1 VEGAWSEVR
10 SSRTWKVLTASKM
23 KICIYFPDK
32 KATYVFSNE
41 GLQVGDQVFPIVDG
55 QLIGGEWC
63 LTGLRLRS
71 GMQSDEKEYCT
82 GFPNDPHTILNL
94 SHSDDRSHEVRTNH
108 GYGPVEGYFKL
119 VKVIEREP
127 VKPIKP
133 IKNNGT
139 SDL

>member
-1 VEGAWSEVR
+1 
-10 SSRTWKVLTASKM
+10 M

-32 KATYVFSNE
+32 KADYIFSNE
-41 GLQVGDQVFPIVDG
+41 GLAVGDQVFPIVDS
-55 QLIGGEWC
+55 QLIGSVWC

-94 SHSDDRSHEVRTNH
+94 NHSDDRSHEVRTTH
-108 GYGPVEGYFKL
+108 GYGPVEGYFRL

-127 VKPIKP
+127 AKPLKP
-133 IKNNGT
+133 LK
-139 SDL
+139 DA